1 MNPRTSPPR
10 GLGTKGYKR
19 SENEHLTKG
28 SHSIV
33 MKTTGGVPCGAC
45 RSHLDIRGQ
54 IGCRDGN
61 SLEARR
67 CHNFPLGLMKI
78 ANHTDH
84 IRAWGSLWIPGS
96 IRHTWLGIHG
106 ISPKHTPPTHPH
118 THTHTRE
125 KNWNPR
131 NQRSRIYAH
140 GWPQR
145 WSGRKPVDPY
155 RSPPSRHGR
164 HLTPALVSLDTSG
177 FSTAQRDLACAMT
190 INCQR
195 NASCMFKPAP
205 SQSKTTEVES
215 PVGMFQAC

>member
-1 MNPRTSPPR
+1 MPQLSSGADENSESHRSHQ
-10 GLGTKGYKR
+10 GLGIPV
-19 SENEHLTKG
+19 NPWF
-28 SHSIV
+28 HSTHMV
-33 MKTTGGVPCGAC
+33 
-45 RSHLDIRGQ
+45 
-54 IGCRDGN
+54 GN
-61 SLEARR
+61 SWDL
-67 CHNFPLGLMKI
+67 
-78 ANHTDH
+78 
-84 IRAWGSLWIPGS
+84 
-96 IRHTWLGIHG
+96 
-106 ISPKHTPPTHPH
+106 PKTYPPTHP
-118 THTHTRE
+118 HTHTRE